1 MKYMRTSLYGL
12 LIVMATMFT
21 VSCKPDKQVGKLLI
35 IGGGYKPDDMVD
47 KMIHESGLDKGG
59 YGVILPMASEQP
71 DTEIVETRNDFL
83 RRGFDRMFGMQC
95 PKGIPVSQARLDSI
109 RNAKLIFISGGDQ
122 SRFMDAVKGT
132 PLYDVIHEVYNRGG
146 MICGTSAGAA
156 VQSHKMITGN
166 ELKYPDDSGNFLT
179 MEAGNVEV
187 TEGLGFLE
195 EAIIDQH
202 FIKRKRLNRLIS
214 VCMENPENVGVGI
227 DESTCIYVENGMA
240 TVIGRNQVV
249 VIRHTKTP
257 TKEEN
262 GLLGVRNL
270 NLSVLLPGDQFPIE

>member
-1 MKYMRTSLYGL
+1 MRTLLYAL
-12 LIVMATMFT
+12 LMILAVVFT
-21 VSCKPDKQVGKLLI
+21 VSCKPDKQQGKLLI

-95 PKGIPVSQARLDSI
+95 PKGVAVSQARIDSI

-156 VQSHKMITGN
+156 VQSRKMITGN
-166 ELKYPDDSGNFLT
+166 ELKYPDGSGNFLT
-179 MEAGNVEV
+179 MEARNVEV

-214 VCMENPENVGVGI
+214 VCIENPENVGVGI

-240 TVIGRNQVV
+240 TVIGTNQVV

-257 TKEEN
+257 SKEEK

-270 NLSVLLPGDQFPIE
+270 NLSVLLPGDQFPIQ